1 MQSHSHQTEIH
12 PKGELEIQSAAE
24 QTSEPIGIDTFGGRV
39 HIQWDPQAPATP
51 FGQLG
56 FFIQFLKTADLF
68 MPWVQDCPLHYK
80 SPNAPSKV
88 DILGTYLLAAL
99 AGQKRYAH
107 ITAMRS
113 DQVNPKLLGMKQ
125 VMSEDSIRRAF
136 QNCEPQACQGW
147 QQKYLGLTYEPLLTE
162 PYLIDIDTTVKPL
175 YGKQEGAER
184 GFNPKKPGRP
194 SHVYH
199 TYFIANLRLIMDC
212 EVQAGNRQAAQHTQ
226 PGLWRLIDSLP
237 KACWPTFLRGDCV
250 FGNEAMMVAC
260 EQRQLQ
266 YLFKLRLTTKVKALI
281 QLVSGTQAWSPAG
294 GGWQGIESS
303 LQLMGWSRR
312 RRVIVLRRR
321 RQPPQPSGPAT
332 VPPQVPLPFE
342 KSLPQAAVYEYAVL
356 VTSLGDEITAL
367 AQHYRDRADA
377 ENGFDE
383 LKNQWGWGG
392 FTTQDLARCQITAR
406 IVAQVYNWWSIFL
419 RLAFPGKHL
428 EGISSRPLLL
438 YAIATQ
444 TQHSG
449 QTTLTVTST
458 HAKAAVVQAILTR
471 LSRFF
476 RRLIQNAEQLTQ
488 VQIWRLILSA
498 AFKIFLRG
506 KILQPPPL
514 LAAAAP

>member
-1 MQSHSHQTEIH
+1 LQNNLDPIQVH
-12 PKGELEIQSAAE
+12 PKGEREIESAEGA
-24 QTSEPIGIDTFGGRV
+24 SEPIGIDTFGGRV
-39 HIQWDPQAPATP
+39 RIQWDPEAPATP

-56 FFIQFLKTADLF
+56 FFIQFLKTAHLF
-68 MPWVQDCPLHYK
+68 LPWVQDCPLHYT

-88 DILGTYLLAAL
+88 DVLGTYLLAAL

-113 DQVNPKLLGMKQ
+113 DQVNPRLLGMNQ

-136 QNCEPQACQGW
+136 QNCDSAAAQIW
-147 QQKYLGLTYEPLLTE
+147 QQKHLRLTYEPLLTE
-162 PYLIDIDTTVKPL
+162 PYILDIDTTVKPL
-175 YGKQEGAER
+175 YGRQEGAKI
-184 GFNPKKPGRP
+184 GFNPQKPGRP

-199 TYFIANLRLIMDC
+199 TYFIANVRLVVDS

-226 PGLWRLIDSLP
+226 PGLWQRIDSLP

-250 FGNEAMMVAC
+250 FGNEAMMQAC
-260 EQRQLQ
+260 EQRQLP
-266 YLFKLRLTTKVKALI
+266 YLFKLRLTTKVKSLI
-281 QLVSGTQAWSPAG
+281 QLVSGTQDWSPAG

-303 LQLMGWSRR
+303 LQLMGWSRK

-321 RQPPQPSGPAT
+321 RQPPQPSLSAT
-332 VPPQVPLPFE
+332 VPPQVLLPFE
-342 KSLPQAAVYEYAVL
+342 ESLPQAAAYEYAVL
-356 VTSLGDEITAL
+356 VTSLGDEISAL

-438 YAIATQ
+438 YAIGTQ

-458 HAKAAVVQAILTR
+458 HAKASVVQAILTR

-488 VQIWRLILSA
+488 TQIWRLILSA